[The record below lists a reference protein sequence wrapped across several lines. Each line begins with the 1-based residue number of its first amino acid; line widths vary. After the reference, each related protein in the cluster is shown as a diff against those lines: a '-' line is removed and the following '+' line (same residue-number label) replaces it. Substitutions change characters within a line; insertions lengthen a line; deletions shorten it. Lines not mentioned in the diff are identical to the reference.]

1 MSTDVNTSGSE
12 FDIPMEAPV
21 ETPAFEDTMAA
32 LQAIINSP
40 ERAAAPAPAPAPEK
54 EAAPADGSEKPTE
67 EPDPLAEV
75 LQRLEDEPEA
85 VRDAVKLAIDR
96 ANEATAKANE
106 LLAERN
112 TKTHEAEVSAAMEQL
127 AIEAGALQ
135 KEYPGLTP
143 ADLQKTL
150 ETLSTLPK
158 DLAVELTFEEVAA
171 RALGRDVL
179 AQRRGTTMR
188 PMDDHPARRLSPDAA
203 SIIGDATPGAGAAA
217 GRFDPGTGNDF
228 MDIANF
234 ITKTDG
240 HNLVL
245 RK

>member
-1 MSTDVNTSGSE
+1 MNSDVNTSGNE
-12 FDIPMEAPV
+12 FDIPMEAPA
-21 ETPAFEDTMAA
+21 EAPAFEDTMAA

-40 ERAAAPAPAPAPEK
+40 ERAAAPASEVKPEASP
-54 EAAPADGSEKPTE
+54 EGADEPE
-67 EPDPLAEV
+67 VEPDPLAGILE
-75 LQRLEDEPEA
+75 RLEDEPEA

-106 LLAERN
+106 LLTERN

-217 GRFDPGTGNDF
+217 GRFEPGTGNDF